1 MSARSSASK
10 TNYKPILED
19 KLMTTKSTTLIHQS
33 AMCILRLGLLSTLA
47 AAGPLLA
54 ADIGPRDS
62 EHEQAAPAN
71 APAELVQIVRA
82 ATEQFIDVNAATAA
96 GYTPAFGCV
105 TGPDMGAMG
114 VHYINSALVSG
125 GQLNAN
131 EPQALIYEPVGKAMK
146 LVGVEYITLAENW
159 LTTHQQAPPVLE
171 GQLLQYIGTP
181 NRYGLPGLFE
191 LHVWAWRDN
200 PHGAFVDWNTHVSC
214 ENNYEN
220 K

>member
-1 MSARSSASK
+1 MSHLSKRSIAGSK
-10 TNYKPILED
+10 STQTDLQGE
-19 KLMTTKSTTLIHQS
+19 LMTTSLMTLLHKSTLCT
-33 AMCILRLGLLSTLA
+33 LRLGLLSALT

-54 ADIGPRDS
+54 AGTGAGGA
-62 EHEQAAPAN
+62 EQEQTASST
-71 APAELVQIVRA
+71 LVQTVRE
-82 ATEQFIDVNAATAA
+82 ATQRFIDVNAATAA
-96 GYTPAFGCV
+96 GYSPAFGCV

-114 VHYINSALVSG
+114 VHYINNALVSG

-146 LVGVEYITLAENW
+146 LVGVEFIAIADPW
-159 LTTHQQAPPVLE
+159 LTAHQQAPPVLD

-214 ENNYEN
+214 ENE
-220 K
+220 

>member
-1 MSARSSASK
+1 
-10 TNYKPILED
+10 
-19 KLMTTKSTTLIHQS
+19 MTTKITTLIRKS
-33 AMCILRLGLLSTLA
+33 TRCMLRLGLLSTLA

-54 ADIGPRDS
+54 AGTGAGDS
-62 EHEQAAPAN
+62 EQEQAAPAT
-71 APAELVQIVRA
+71 LVQIVRQ
-82 ATEQFIDVNAATAA
+82 ATEKFIDVNAATAA
-96 GYTPAFGCV
+96 GYAPAFGCV

-125 GQLNAN
+125 GQLNADQ
-131 EPQALIYEPVGKAMK
+131 PQALIYEPVGKAMK

-159 LTTHQQAPPVLE
+159 LTAHQQAPPVLE

-214 ENNYEN
+214 ENE
-220 K
+220 

>member
-1 MSARSSASK
+1 
-10 TNYKPILED
+10 
-19 KLMTTKSTTLIHQS
+19 MTSQTTTLLFQS
-33 AMCILRLGLLSTLA
+33 TRCILRLGLLGALT

-54 ADIGPRDS
+54 AGTGAGGS
-62 EHEQAAPAN
+62 EQEQAASST
-71 APAELVQIVRA
+71 LVQTVRQ
-82 ATEQFIDVNAATAA
+82 ATERFVDVNAATAA
-96 GYTPAFGCV
+96 GYAPAFGCV

-114 VHYINSALVSG
+114 VHYINNALVSG
-125 GQLNAN
+125 GQLNAS
-131 EPQALIYEPVGKAMK
+131 EPQALIYEPAGKAMK

-159 LTTHQQAPPVLE
+159 LTAHQQAPPVLD

-214 ENNYEN
+214 ENE
-220 K
+220 

>member
-1 MSARSSASK
+1 
-10 TNYKPILED
+10 
-19 KLMTTKSTTLIHQS
+19 MTTKITTLIRKS
-33 AMCILRLGLLSTLA
+33 TMCVLRLGLLSTLA

-54 ADIGPRDS
+54 AGMEPGDS
-62 EHEQAAPAN
+62 EQEQAASAS

-82 ATEQFIDVNAATAA
+82 ATQQFIDVNAATAA
-96 GYTPAFGCV
+96 GYAPAFGCV

-114 VHYINSALVSG
+114 VHYINGALVSG

-159 LTTHQQAPPVLE
+159 LTAHQQAPPVLE

-214 ENNYEN
+214 EN

>member
-1 MSARSSASK
+1 
-10 TNYKPILED
+10 
-19 KLMTTKSTTLIHQS
+19 MTTKTTTLIHKS
-33 AMCILRLGLLSTLA
+33 TMCILRLGLLSTLT

-54 ADIGPRDS
+54 
-62 EHEQAAPAN
+62 QAAPAN
-71 APAELVQIVRA
+71 LVQIVRA
-82 ATEQFIDVNAATAA
+82 ATERFIDVNAATAA
-96 GYTPAFGCV
+96 GYAPAFGCV

-114 VHYINSALVSG
+114 VHYINNALVSG

-131 EPQALIYEPVGKAMK
+131 TPQALIYEPVGNAMK

-159 LTTHQQAPPVLE
+159 LTAHQQAPPILE

-181 NRYGLPGLFE
+181 NRYSLPGLFE

-214 ENNYEN
+214 ENQNE
-220 K
+220 

>member
-1 MSARSSASK
+1 
-10 TNYKPILED
+10 
-19 KLMTTKSTTLIHQS
+19 MTTKTTTLIRKS
-33 AMCILRLGLLSTLA
+33 TMCVLRLGLLSTLA

-54 ADIGPRDS
+54 AGMEPGDS
-62 EHEQAAPAN
+62 EQEQAASAS

-82 ATEQFIDVNAATAA
+82 ATQQFIDVNAATAA
-96 GYTPAFGCV
+96 GYAPAFGCV

-114 VHYINSALVSG
+114 VHYINGALVSG

-159 LTTHQQAPPVLE
+159 LTAHQQAPPVLE

-200 PHGAFVDWNTHVSC
+200 PHGAFVDWNTHVSG
-214 ENNYEN
+214 EN

>member
-1 MSARSSASK
+1 MSHLSKRSIACSN
-10 TNYKPILED
+10 TQTDLEGE
-19 KLMTTKSTTLIHQS
+19 LMTTSVMTLLHKSTLCT
-33 AMCILRLGLLSTLA
+33 LRLGLLSALT

-54 ADIGPRDS
+54 AGTGAGGS
-62 EHEQAAPAN
+62 EQQQTASST
-71 APAELVQIVRA
+71 LVQTVRE
-82 ATEQFIDVNAATAA
+82 ATQRFIDVNAATAA
-96 GYTPAFGCV
+96 GYSPAFGCV

-114 VHYINSALVSG
+114 VHYINNALVSG
-125 GQLNAN
+125 GELNAN

-146 LVGVEYITLAENW
+146 LVGVEFIAIADPW
-159 LTTHQQAPPVLE
+159 LTAHQQAPPVLD

-214 ENNYEN
+214 ENE
-220 K
+220 

>member
-1 MSARSSASK
+1 
-10 TNYKPILED
+10 
-19 KLMTTKSTTLIHQS
+19 MTTKTTTLIHKS
-33 AMCILRLGLLSTLA
+33 TMCILRLGLLSTLA

-54 ADIGPRDS
+54 AGTGGGDS
-62 EHEQAAPAN
+62 DAPAN
-71 APAELVQIVRA
+71 ATANLVQIVRQ

-96 GYTPAFGCV
+96 GYAPAFGCV

-114 VHYINSALVSG
+114 VHYINGALVSG
-125 GQLNAN
+125 GTLNAN
-131 EPQALIYEPVGKAMK
+131 QPQALIYEPVGKAMK

-159 LTTHQQAPPVLE
+159 LAANQQAPPVLE

-214 ENNYEN
+214 EN

>member
-1 MSARSSASK
+1 
-10 TNYKPILED
+10 
-19 KLMTTKSTTLIHQS
+19 MTTQTTTLIYKS
-33 AMCILRLGLLSTLA
+33 TRCILRLGLLSALA

-54 ADIGPRDS
+54 AGAGAGVS
-62 EHEQAAPAN
+62 EQEQTASSN
-71 APAELVQIVRA
+71 LVQIVRL
-82 ATEQFIDVNAATAA
+82 ATERFIDVNAATAA
-96 GYTPAFGCV
+96 GYAPAFGCV

-114 VHYINSALVSG
+114 VHYINNALVSG
-125 GQLNAN
+125 GELNAN

-159 LTTHQQAPPVLE
+159 LTAHQQAPPVLD

-214 ENNYEN
+214 ENE
-220 K
+220 

>member
-1 MSARSSASK
+1 
-10 TNYKPILED
+10 
-19 KLMTTKSTTLIHQS
+19 MTTQTTTLIFKS
-33 AMCILRLGLLSTLA
+33 TRCILRLGLLGAFT

-54 ADIGPRDS
+54 SGTGAPGS
-62 EHEQAAPAN
+62 EQEQTASST
-71 APAELVQIVRA
+71 LVQIVRE
-82 ATEQFIDVNAATAA
+82 ATERFADVNAATAA
-96 GYTPAFGCV
+96 GYAPAFGCV

-114 VHYINSALVSG
+114 VHYINNALVSG
-125 GQLNAN
+125 GELNAN
-131 EPQALIYEPVGKAMK
+131 QPQALIYEPAGKAMK

-159 LTTHQQAPPVLE
+159 LTAHQQAPPVLD

-214 ENNYEN
+214 ENE
-220 K
+220 

>member
-1 MSARSSASK
+1 M
-10 TNYKPILED
+10 TNRIFKESP
-19 KLMTTKSTTLIHQS
+19 MTIQTTTLIFQS
-33 AMCILRLGLLSTLA
+33 TRCILRLGLLGALTT
-47 AAGPLLA
+47 AGPLLA
-54 ADIGPRDS
+54 AGTGAGSS
-62 EHEQAAPAN
+62 EQDQTAPST
-71 APAELVQIVRA
+71 LVQTVRQ
-82 ATEQFIDVNAATAA
+82 ATERFVDVNAATAA
-96 GYTPAFGCV
+96 GYVPAFGCV

-114 VHYINSALVSG
+114 VHYINNALVSG

-131 EPQALIYEPVGKAMK
+131 EPQALIYEPAGKAMK

-159 LTTHQQAPPVLE
+159 LTAHQQAPPVLD

-214 ENNYEN
+214 ENE
-220 K
+220 